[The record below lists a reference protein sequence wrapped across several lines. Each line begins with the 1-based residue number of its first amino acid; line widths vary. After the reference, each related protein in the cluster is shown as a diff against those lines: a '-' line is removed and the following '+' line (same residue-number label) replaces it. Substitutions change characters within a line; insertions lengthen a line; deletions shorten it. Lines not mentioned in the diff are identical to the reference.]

1 MRALRQHQQRM
12 PPRVAQVAA
21 QVAVQVAVQALAL
34 ALVVLVLMQR
44 RLRSLVTSSTWMLL
58 RAHRPPQCA

>member
-1 MRALRQHQQRM
+1 MRALRQHQQRL

-21 QVAVQVAVQALAL
+21 QVAVQAL

-44 RLRSLVTSSTWMLL
+44 RLRSLVTSSTWTPL